1 MTIKATMKEIMRND
15 EGMTTIE
22 YALGCLAAAAF
33 AAVLYAIVKGGTVR
47 DALESLIT
55 NALNTM

>member
-1 MTIKATMKEIMRND
+1 MKNFSRELLLRE

-33 AAVLYAIVKGGTVR
+33 AAVLYAIVKGGAVR
-47 DALESLIT
+47 DALEGLIT